1 MATLKPVENNGDNF
15 ANALA
20 RRFQKE
26 HTRAVTRSYKRIV
39 RMAMEDADMNETDAR
54 IWLKKYGVELP
65 SDNGK

>member
-1 MATLKPVENNGDNF
+1 MATLKPVEGDTF

-20 RRFQKE
+20 RRFQRE
-26 HTRAVTRSYKRIV
+26 HTRAVARSYRRIV

-65 SDNGK
+65 SENGK